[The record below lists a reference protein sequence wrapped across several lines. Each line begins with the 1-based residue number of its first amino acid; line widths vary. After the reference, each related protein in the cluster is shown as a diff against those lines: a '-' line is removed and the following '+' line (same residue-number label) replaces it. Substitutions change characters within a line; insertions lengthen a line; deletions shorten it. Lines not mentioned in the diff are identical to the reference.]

1 VRCRIVTVDV
11 GAVRKKNF
19 AWAALDLPTRSPFA
33 QGGMDPEGA
42 ALSVLDAFANSV
54 PVALGFEAP
63 MMVPVSPMEAK
74 GWQTLGKARQ
84 GEVTN
89 GQSRPWSAGAGSGA
103 LATGLV
109 QMAWVLER
117 VAMASPHV
125 RCTTQPELWLAK
137 VADLP
142 LWEAFVSGSAKPAP
156 SGMSQHAADAAAAA
170 DTFATRLEES
180 NLLLSD
186 VTCEPSTA
194 FNLAAAAAIYS
205 SMSIATAEIRLLLK
219 VYRTQPADNP
229 IR

>member
-1 VRCRIVTVDV
+1 VRCRIVSVDV
-11 GAVRKKNF
+11 GAVRKNF
-19 AWAALDLPTRSPFA
+19 AWAALDFPARLPVG

-42 ALSVLDAFANSV
+42 AQSVLEAFANRA

-63 MMVPVSPMEAK
+63 MMVPVSPVEAN
-74 GWQTLGKARQ
+74 GWQSLGKARQ
-84 GEVTN
+84 GEAAN
-89 GQSRPWSAGAGSGA
+89 GQSRPWSAGAGSGT

-117 VAMASPHV
+117 VAMASPHL
-125 RCTTQPELWLAK
+125 RCTTQSELWLAK
-137 VADLP
+137 DAGLY

-156 SGMSQHAADAAAAA
+156 NGVTQHAADAAAAA

-186 VTCEPSTA
+186 VTCEPGTA

-205 SMSIATAEIRLLLK
+205 GMSIATAEIRLPLR
-219 VYRTQPADNP
+219 VYRTQPAVDP
-229 IR
+229 TR